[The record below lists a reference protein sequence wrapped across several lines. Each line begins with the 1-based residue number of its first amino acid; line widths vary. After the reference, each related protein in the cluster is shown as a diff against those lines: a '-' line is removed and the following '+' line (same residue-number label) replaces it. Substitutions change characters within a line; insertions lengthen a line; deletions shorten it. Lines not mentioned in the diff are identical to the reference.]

1 MTNRRNINALMGDR
15 NPRFH
20 MFMNLKQNK
29 EKIDLILK
37 SKLKSQNTMDQVE
50 NTRRIVDEDL
60 RLIFYYSKRVLSGQ
74 VKNGELINYDVPDW
88 NALVSLAYFFMIV
101 STGCVHE
108 TMMKTVMEDINFTTF
123 NGVKVVA
130 WSPRHSKFASNRAI
144 VPSSAIPF
152 FDGLGASQP
161 YFIIKVLYDE
171 LVKSGVPNH
180 GQVWRHPTPM
190 RYYNKGDARFSVN
203 NVVKMWNARYGAEI
217 VKRLDSFINKSS
229 DGLTAKKLSQVYSS
243 YDIVRKTTLGLYR
256 SFGYREANFEGIY
269 GSELNGFIKMGMFTR
284 LIFHLDPGCQL
295 WPEQL
300 LKITEKKNEIL
311 LKFIQHNCPSIHR
324 VMTMLPQS
332 ESNENSSDPN
342 KCYPEDS
349 V

>member
-1 MTNRRNINALMGDR
+1 MTFNKGINRIFR
-15 NPRFH
+15 
-20 MFMNLKQNK
+20 
-29 EKIDLILK
+29 
-37 SKLKSQNTMDQVE
+37 LKSQNTMDQVE

-101 STGCVHE
+101 STGLGSTHHLVRGPTGSDAWIPITGCVHE

-190 RYYNKGDARFSVN
+190 RYYNKGTMLRHKNYIDNGDAR
-203 NVVKMWNARYGAEI
+203 
-217 VKRLDSFINKSS
+217 
-229 DGLTAKKLSQVYSS
+229 
-243 YDIVRKTTLGLYR
+243 
-256 SFGYREANFEGIY
+256 
-269 GSELNGFIKMGMFTR
+269 LN
-284 LIFHLDPGCQL
+284 
-295 WPEQL
+295 
-300 LKITEKKNEIL
+300 
-311 LKFIQHNCPSIHR
+311 
-324 VMTMLPQS
+324 
-332 ESNENSSDPN
+332 
-342 KCYPEDS
+342 
-349 V
+349 